1 MSAIVLGV
9 DGGGTCTRVLLAR
22 VDGEELARTVG
33 APALVDPNHP
43 EASVDAVVAA
53 CREAAEAAG
62 IALPVTALWAGIAG
76 AGGTGVGET
85 LGAELGRWGLAQRVG
100 VGTDAD
106 AAYHDAFG
114 EEPGILLI
122 AGTGSVA
129 LGRGEDGSSATV
141 GGWGVLLGDEGSGYA
156 IGMAALRS
164 IVRGV
169 DGRGMS
175 TSMKEAV
182 FERVGLARPEEL
194 IAWVARS
201 DKSDVA
207 GLVPLVCRAADTG
220 DPVAA
225 TIVEGAIEDLT
236 GHVLTVIRRLG
247 PWSGRPAVALSGG
260 LLGEDG
266 PLRERTRVALAGL
279 LCQPIDRLIDPAR
292 GAAGLAARLLES
304 G

>member
-1 MSAIVLGV
+1 MSGIVLGV

-22 VDGEELARTVG
+22 VDGEELARSVG
-33 APALVDPNHP
+33 APALVDPNRP
-43 EASVDAVVAA
+43 EVSADAVAAA

-62 IALPVTALWAGIAG
+62 VALPITALWAGIAG
-76 AGGTGVGET
+76 AGGTSVCEI
-85 LGAELGRWGLAQRVG
+85 LGAELGRRGLAERVG

-114 EEPGILLI
+114 DAPGILLI

-169 DGRGMS
+169 DGRSMS

-182 FERVGLARPEEL
+182 LERIGLARPEEL

-201 DKSDVA
+201 KKSDVA
-207 GLVPLVCRAADTG
+207 GLVPMVCGAADIG

-236 GHVLTVIRRLG
+236 GHVLTVVRRLG
-247 PWSGRPAVALSGG
+247 PWSGRPNVAVSGG

-266 PLRERTRVALAGL
+266 PLRDRTRVALVGL
-279 LCQPIDRLIDPAR
+279 SCQPIDRVIDPAR
-292 GAAGLAARLLES
+292 GAARLAVRLLES